1 MIPFLKD
8 GAALQVFVKCNLIR
22 HKLEV
27 YATNKE
33 TFSIRNGMI
42 SIYKDYLT
50 DLIVLHVVANLPAG
64 STGVG
69 VFELST
75 TSPVFSGFFP

>member
-1 MIPFLKD
+1 MLENEVLIYLIPFLKD

-33 TFSIRNGMI
+33 TFSIRNGIMSNSHYSRI
-42 SIYKDYLT
+42 LVY
-50 DLIVLHVVANLPAG
+50 
-64 STGVG
+64 
-69 VFELST
+69 
-75 TSPVFSGFFP
+75 

>member
-1 MIPFLKD
+1 MNPLYYVYNLVRLDLALIPFLKD

-33 TFSIRNGMI
+33 TFSIRNGI
-42 SIYKDYLT
+42 RKDPKTHGLT
-50 DLIVLHVVANLPAG
+50 VRH
-64 STGVG
+64 T
-69 VFELST
+69 
-75 TSPVFSGFFP
+75 